1 MTEACQARQWTESPT
16 PGTMTAARRD
26 FERLLRVKRARPASI
41 AWSGTSRH
49 PALWSTGTVTCDDS
63 LSR

>member
-1 MTEACQARQWTESPT
+1 
-16 PGTMTAARRD
+16 MTAARRD

-49 PALWSTGTVTCDDS
+49 PALWSTGTVTYDDS